1 MTHSPVRLALVGPPE
16 DAVGWRDAAQRLQG
30 GLFTVA
36 VDTKVAAVAEAVGV
50 ATAVASLEAALKTH
64 GDDFDAV
71 VICSPHHHN
80 PAVARLAADAGKH
93 LLVEA
98 PVAQTLAEAE
108 ATIAACDRAGV
119 CFAVGQTLRFY
130 PGNQTILDRIST
142 GKLGEPGLWRV
153 HRWREKPVA
162 LEPRLL
168 QRIYGDVDLAICV
181 FGSPPTEVYALGC
194 PSASVTAG
202 YVQLHFGF
210 PAGGMAV
217 LDFSGTL
224 PPGPGYDSASL
235 IGSRGAAYA
244 DDHHNTHLLYRGGN
258 PAALISSQG
267 RDHVLD
273 ELQAFVDATGEKLEA
288 PVGGDACIR
297 AHQVIEA
304 VVHSLETGQVLLKQG
319 DRYEPA

>member
-1 MTHSPVRLALVGPPE
+1 MTDTPVRLALVGTP
-16 DAVGWRDAAQRLQG
+16 DNAVVWRHAAQRLRG

-36 VDTKVAAVAEAVGV
+36 VDTKVAAAAEAVGV
-50 ATAVASLEAALKTH
+50 ATAVASLEDALKTH
-64 GDDFDAV
+64 GDEFDAA
-71 VICSPHHHN
+71 VICSSHHHN
-80 PAVARLAADAGKH
+80 PAVARLAAEAGKH

-108 ATIAACDRAGV
+108 AIIAACHRAGV

-142 GKLGEPGLWRV
+142 RKLGEPGLWRV
-153 HRWREKPVA
+153 HRWREKQSAAEPTL
-162 LEPRLL
+162 LE
-168 QRIYGDVDLAICV
+168 RIYGDVDLAICV
-181 FGSPPTEVYALGC
+181 FGSQPTEVYALGC
-194 PSASVTAG
+194 PSADQAAS

-235 IGSRGAAYA
+235 IGSTGAAYA

-258 PAALISSQG
+258 PAALISGQG
-267 RDHVLD
+267 SGHLLD
-273 ELQAFVDATGEKLEA
+273 ELQAFVDATGEQREA
-288 PVGGDACIR
+288 PVGGNACIR

-304 VVHSLETGQVLLKQG
+304 VVRSLETGQVLHKQG
-319 DRYEPA
+319 ERYEPA

>member
-1 MTHSPVRLALVGPPE
+1 MTDTPVRLALVGTPD
-16 DAVGWRDAAQRLQG
+16 DAVVWRDAAQRLRG

-36 VDTKVAAVAEAVGV
+36 VDTNTKVAAEAVGV
-50 ATAVASLEAALKTH
+50 ASVAASLEDALKTH
-64 GDDFDAV
+64 GDEFDAA
-71 VICSPHHHN
+71 VICSSHHHN

-98 PVAQTLAEAE
+98 PVAQTLTEAE
-108 ATIAACDRAGV
+108 ATIAACHRAGV

-153 HRWREKPVA
+153 HRWREKQGGAEPTL
-162 LEPRLL
+162 LE
-168 QRIYGDVDLAICV
+168 RIYGDVDLALCV
-181 FGSPPTEVYALGC
+181 FGSQPTEVYALGC
-194 PSASVTAG
+194 PSADQAAS

-235 IGSRGAAYA
+235 IGSTGAAYA

-258 PAALISSQG
+258 PAALISDQG
-267 RDHVLD
+267 SGHVLD
-273 ELQAFVDATGEKLEA
+273 DLQAFVDATGEKREA

-304 VVHSLETGQVLLKQG
+304 VLRSLETGQVLRKQG
-319 DRYEPA
+319 ECYEPA